1 MSNTAA
7 DNIELAIDTPKVDMA
22 AKTTMD
28 HLYAFP

>member
-28 HLYAFP
+28 HL